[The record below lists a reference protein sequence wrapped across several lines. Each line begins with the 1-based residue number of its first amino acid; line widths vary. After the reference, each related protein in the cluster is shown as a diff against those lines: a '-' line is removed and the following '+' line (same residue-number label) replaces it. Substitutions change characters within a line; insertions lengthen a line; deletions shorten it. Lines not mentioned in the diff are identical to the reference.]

1 VRSGGLRWLAWGLL
15 ALAVLWVGSFLLEPF
30 THSITRDAFVES
42 HLVNVAP
49 QVPGTIVEVYAQEQE
64 RVRAGQVLA
73 RVDPATYASEVELRE
88 AALAAAEEAHRKA
101 ESDLAVLTGAVPRRI
116 VIARL
121 ALARALE
128 SEVEAGHAVEAAG
141 ANATM
146 AREDEK
152 RYVALARDGSS
163 TTRRRQEATRE
174 LHTAEAEL
182 GIAEQKL
189 ASARHAGREAEARLE
204 LANLGDLEI
213 EAGRRAVSETAR
225 KRDEAGRALEL
236 ARVRLAYTEIT
247 APYDA
252 VIAKKWRHVGDYA
265 GAGEPIFSVY
275 DPSFLYVTA
284 NLPEDELDGVAP
296 GNEAR
301 LDVAAYDGSFRGR
314 VLWVGSATDAKFS
327 LIPRDVS
334 AGEFTYIVQRVPV
347 RIWIERDDRFALLKP
362 GLSVRAVIA
371 HGDGDP
377 EWAAEALREEAR
389 LEGLAKPIAEVLP

>member
-1 VRSGGLRWLAWGLL
+1 MRSGGLRWLAWGLL